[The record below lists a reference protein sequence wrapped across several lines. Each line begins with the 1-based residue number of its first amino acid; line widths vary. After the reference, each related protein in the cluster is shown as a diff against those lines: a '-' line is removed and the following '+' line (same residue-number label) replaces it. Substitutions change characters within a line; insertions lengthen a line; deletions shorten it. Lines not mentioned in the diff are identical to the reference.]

1 MLQLGQILTDV
12 EGWQHMTGWGW
23 GWMALGWLFWLSV
36 IVLVVWGAG
45 RMLSST
51 PRERDLHQILAERF
65 ARGELSPEEF
75 GEQRA
80 ALRRAYGRWERWHV
94 TST

>member
-1 MLQLGQILTDV
+1 MLQMGQILTDV
-12 EGWQHMTGWGW
+12 DGHMTGWGW
-23 GWMALGWLFWLSV
+23 GWMALGWLLWLSV

-45 RMLSST
+45 RMLSTT
-51 PRERDLHQILAERF
+51 PRERDAHQILAERF
-65 ARGELSPEEF
+65 AQGELAPEEF

-94 TST
+94 TSR

>member
-1 MLQLGQILTDV
+1 MLQIGQILTD
-12 EGWQHMTGWGW
+12 GHMTGWDW
-23 GWMALGWLFWLSV
+23 GWMALGWLFWLSM
-36 IVLVVWGAG
+36 IVFVVWGVG
-45 RMLSST
+45 RVLSST

-80 ALRRAYGRWERWHV
+80 ALRRWYGRPERWHAK
-94 TST
+94 ST

>member
-12 EGWQHMTGWGW
+12 DGHMTGWGW
-23 GWMALGWLFWLSV
+23 GWMALSWLLLLSV
-36 IVLVVWGAG
+36 IVLVVWGVG
-45 RMLSST
+45 RVLSRT
-51 PRERDLHQILAERF
+51 PRERDAHQILAERF
-65 ARGELSPEEF
+65 DRGELSPEEF
-75 GEQRA
+75 REQRA